1 MDKSKLVITI
11 ERQYGSGGRIVGK
24 KLAEELGIS
33 FYDDEILSMTAEKSA
48 LGEKYFRLADE
59 KAGNNLL
66 RKIVGNLRFPVGIF
80 EEPKKEGDV
89 TSPDNLFR
97 FQAEVIREL
106 ASEESCVIVG
116 RCADYILETSGKTDL
131 VKIFVYADLS
141 TCVRRTQETDGISD
155 TKEALNK
162 LNRITKQRKSYHKYF
177 TGKEWEDVTN
187 YDLPIN
193 ASKLEL
199 DQVVELIKDYIR
211 MIGYDIWMAHSRAKK
226 TVTEWRPF
234 LRCAPR
240 GARFHDREL
249 LFGDFYSLDLFVVD
263 RTVILDLKGITLSV
277 LAEIDAVGYEREE
290 VTGLCFQN
298 DVITVFTK
306 LCNLADKCVDLGFV
320 SILCVIHNDLDG

>member
-24 KLAEELGIS
+24 KLAEELGIP

-48 LGEKYFRLADE
+48 VGEKYFRLADE

-66 RKIVGNLRFPVGIF
+66 RKIVGNLRF
-80 EEPKKEGDV
+80 V

-97 FQAEVIREL
+97 FQSEVIREL
-106 ASEESCVIVG
+106 AAAESCVIVG
-116 RCADYILETSGKTDL
+116 RCADYILETAGKEDL
-131 VKIFVYADLS
+131 VKIFVYADIP
-141 TCVRRTQETDGISD
+141 TCVRRTQETDGITD

-162 LNRITKQRKSYHKYF
+162 LNKITKQRKSYHKYF

-211 MIGYDIWMAHSRAKK
+211 MIGYDI
-226 TVTEWRPF
+226 
-234 LRCAPR
+234 
-240 GARFHDREL
+240 
-249 LFGDFYSLDLFVVD
+249 
-263 RTVILDLKGITLSV
+263 
-277 LAEIDAVGYEREE
+277 
-290 VTGLCFQN
+290 
-298 DVITVFTK
+298 
-306 LCNLADKCVDLGFV
+306 
-320 SILCVIHNDLDG
+320 